1 MYVQAGSLLILDG
14 LSAEKS
20 GGSEPNN
27 KRRSEWNG
35 TKPANFR
42 CFRHQVLVKRA

>member
-35 TKPANFR
+35 TKPANFPQIIGKR
-42 CFRHQVLVKRA
+42 LVLG